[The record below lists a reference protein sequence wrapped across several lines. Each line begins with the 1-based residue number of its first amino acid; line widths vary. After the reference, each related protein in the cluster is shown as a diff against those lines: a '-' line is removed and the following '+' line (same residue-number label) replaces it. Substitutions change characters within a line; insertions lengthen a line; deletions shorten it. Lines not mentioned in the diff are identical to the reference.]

1 MRKLT
6 ITAAAL
12 AVAGLAALGL
22 AAPAAATG
30 HGHGHH
36 DQPGHTLVAWVIPDQ
51 TKGDN
56 EQRQT
61 LLGSTPATTVDRG
74 AFTYQCGTRYQLDLY
89 RDVANDGSKLADLL
103 APGYL
108 DPNHDGKFLAYDLIG
123 TPYATFTTDPCP
135 PVTPPQPADE
145 VLVGTWV
152 DQHGTPSCDVD
163 TVATH
168 RVTTTKPYVLVDGT
182 WVVNTDESTWTVV
195 DEEGTRPKT
204 DAEIK
209 ACEVVVPPTEE
220 PTTPP
225 TDEPTTPP
233 TDEPTTPPTGE
244 PTEEPSTPPATEQP
258 VDEEVPGPIYTGYEP
273 ETGLYVQGWANTA
286 EPEVTET
293 PAPVAKGDT
302 STPDQLA
309 FTGTDRTGMVVGIA
323 AAMLLSSL
331 GLGILLWRRTK
342 ARRTTV

>member
-30 HGHGHH
+30 PGHGHGH
-36 DQPGHTLVAWVIPDQ
+36 DKPGHTLVAWVIPDQ

-61 LLGSTPATTVDRG
+61 LHGSTPATTVDRG
-74 AFTYQCGTRYQLDLY
+74 AFTYECGTRYQLDLY
-89 RDVANDGSKLADLL
+89 RDVADDGTKLATLL

-108 DPNHDGKFLAYDLIG
+108 DPNHDGGFLAYDLVS
-123 TPYATFTTDPCP
+123 TPYLVFTTDPCP
-135 PVTPPQPADE
+135 PVTPPQPDDE

-152 DQHGTPSCDVD
+152 DQVGTPSCDAD

-168 RVTTTKPYVLVDGT
+168 RTVTTKPYVLVDGT
-182 WVVNTDESTWTVV
+182 WVINPDVTTWTTT

-204 DAEIK
+204 ADEIK
-209 ACEVVVPPTEE
+209 ACEVVTPPTEE

-233 TDEPTTPPTGE
+233 TDEPTTPPTTE
-244 PTEEPSTPPATEQP
+244 PTPEPTPTTPAVVVPVTKPTPPAAPVVKHAPKAQP
-258 VDEEVPGPIYTGYEP
+258 V
-273 ETGLYVQGWANTA
+273 A
-286 EPEVTET
+286 
-293 PAPVAKGDT
+293 DT
-302 STPDQLA
+302 TTQLA
-309 FTGTDRTGMVVGIA
+309 FTGIDRTGMFVGGGIA
-323 AAMLLSSL
+323 LALLAAGAGLL
-331 GLGILLWRRTK
+331 IWRR
-342 ARRTTV
+342 RRTV